1 MYKVLEI
8 AWNND
13 SSVLAVWSEELPST
27 EQKEEFVPK
36 SYGLFSSFINPVNP
50 NIVINILP
58 TVLYTLPK
66 MLTRRICSTTEL
78 GDHVLYSRD
87 SGVILQGEFRC
98 WSLIGIKRFIRR
110 VSFLFRFKTKAV
122 GITLTLIFSK

>member
-27 EQKEEFVPK
+27 EQIEEFVPK
-36 SYGLFSSFINPVNP
+36 SYGLFSSFINPVNL

-58 TVLYTLPK
+58 TVLYTLLK
-66 MLTRRICSTTEL
+66 MLTRRICSTTETL
-78 GDHVLYSRD
+78 
-87 SGVILQGEFRC
+87 VIMSFILVIQGSYCKENLDAGHS
-98 WSLIGIKRFIRR
+98 WG
-110 VSFLFRFKTKAV
+110 
-122 GITLTLIFSK
+122 SKGLLDMCHFYLDVKLKW